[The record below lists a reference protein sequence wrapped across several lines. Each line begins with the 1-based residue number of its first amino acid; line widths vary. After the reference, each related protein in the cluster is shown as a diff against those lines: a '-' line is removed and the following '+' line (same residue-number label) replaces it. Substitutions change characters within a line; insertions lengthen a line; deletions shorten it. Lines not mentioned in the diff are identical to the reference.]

1 MNLYRLL
8 LHLYPSSF
16 RAEYG
21 GEMRAIF
28 AVELERIE
36 GTDLVRTPVADRI
49 GFARLTTMAFDGK
62 AVDWGEET
70 PIADGYDVW
79 RLDLAGY
86 SGNAHTLEASTGV
99 GVQVLGYGLFTSY
112 QYPAG
117 LNLKRIAGPPPL
129 K

>member
-1 MNLYRLL
+1 VFLAPSDYDMNLIDVVA
-8 LHLYPSSF
+8 PS
-16 RAEYG
+16 G
-21 GEMRAIF
+21 
-28 AVELERIE
+28 
-36 GTDLVRTPVADRI
+36 
-49 GFARLTTMAFDGK
+49 TTMSFDGH
-62 AVDWGEET
+62 AVNWGDET
-70 PIADGYDVW
+70 PIADGYNVW

-86 SGNAHTLEASTGV
+86 NGSAHTLEASTGV

>member
-1 MNLYRLL
+1 MMASVEQFRTKYVFLAPSDYDINLIDVVA
-8 LHLYPSSF
+8 PS
-16 RAEYG
+16 
-21 GEMRAIF
+21 
-28 AVELERIE
+28 
-36 GTDLVRTPVADRI
+36 GTVIAL
-49 GFARLTTMAFDGK
+49 DGK

-79 RLDLAGY
+79 RLDLAGLKG
-86 SGNAHTLEASTGV
+86 SAHTLLASTGV

-117 LNLKRIAGPPPL
+117 LNLKHIAPPPPL